1 MLIRRKSFV
10 EFAQFAFG
18 ELRALTCFNK
28 QWNHSQSNMF
38 MLELCSISVDFFYRF
53 SFCLKIYL
61 SLNGN
66 WFRIFFRKKSF
77 ILCINFVCYVYRE
90 FDVCGI
96 FFYNIHTGW
105 IARTL
110 TKCSLMCNW
119 IFHSLTVWRVHAE
132 NLISHFFFSTEEL
145 RAQNTKIVKSNQT
158 SGMLS
163 ASTAK
168 PISVSHNLKIQ
179 HMTTVAT

>member
-1 MLIRRKSFV
+1 MKSF
-10 EFAQFAFG
+10 
-18 ELRALTCFNK
+18 
-28 QWNHSQSNMF
+28 
-38 MLELCSISVDFFYRF
+38 SVKYVYAWTLQHFRWF
-53 SFCLKIYL
+53 LL
-61 SLNGN
+61 SL
-66 WFRIFFRKKSF
+66 FFLSKNISFFEWKLISHFFSKKKF
-77 ILCINFVCYVYRE
+77 HFMHKLCLLCVSWIRCLWN
-90 FDVCGI
+90 

>member
-1 MLIRRKSFV
+1 MKSF
-10 EFAQFAFG
+10 
-18 ELRALTCFNK
+18 
-28 QWNHSQSNMF
+28 
-38 MLELCSISVDFFYRF
+38 SVKYVYAWTLQNFRWF
-53 SFCLKIYL
+53 LL
-61 SLNGN
+61 SLFFLSKNISFFE
-66 WFRIFFRKKSF
+66 WKLISQFFRKKSF